1 MRVQTWPGGGP
12 GAEGGVPCETTK
24 MSVSRK
30 KKNDIAQ
37 GNCNMYI
44 TDTHTKATED
54 QEKNRL
60 ALLWMTKLTH
70 EKGLNLVMP

>member
-1 MRVQTWPGGGP
+1 
-12 GAEGGVPCETTK
+12 
-24 MSVSRK
+24 
-30 KKNDIAQ
+30 
-37 GNCNMYI
+37 MYI

>member
-1 MRVQTWPGGGP
+1 M
-12 GAEGGVPCETTK
+12 
-24 MSVSRK
+24 SRK

-44 TDTHTKATED
+44 THTHTKATED

>member
-1 MRVQTWPGGGP
+1 MPEQCHGR
-12 GAEGGVPCETTK
+12 
-24 MSVSRK
+24 
-30 KKNDIAQ
+30 KKNDTAQ

-44 TDTHTKATED
+44 ADTHRKATED

-60 ALLWMTKLTH
+60 TLLWMTKLTH